1 MAEES
6 ERKGAMNT
14 SGIESNCTKKRKI
27 PARQNLPLLLA
38 APVRVMRG
46 DRLMSLPG
54 LEEAGAALLRD
65 VVGEPEDGVAGRNT
79 IIEAAQKHD
88 LLFRRTIVVAAE
100 PVEAGSGSS
109 LVLVGLELRLDG
121 AVATVP
127 LSVVGILVLS
137 QEHRRHL
144 DGHDDAG
151 RRLLGLSRCR
161 RRLLLLRLLL
171 PGSEEM
177 EAWKKRAI

>member
-38 APVRVMRG
+38 APVRVMRR

-54 LEEAGAALLRD
+54 LEETGAALLRD

-88 LLFRRTIVVAAE
+88 LLFRRTIVDAAE

-109 LVLVGLELRLDG
+109 LGLVLRLDG
-121 AVATVP
+121 AGTTVP

-151 RRLLGLSRCR
+151 RRLLGRSRCR